1 MTTSPAGETIRY
13 DNGQWHVPA
22 QPRIGCI
29 SGDGI
34 GPEIMQASRRVWDAC
49 VRQGRQNSAIGAR

>member
-13 DNGQWHVPA
+13 DNGQWHVVPA

-34 GPEIMQASRRVWDAC
+34 GPEIMQVARRD
-49 VRQGRQNSAIGAR
+49 

>member
-13 DNGQWHVPA
+13 DNGQWHGPA

-34 GPEIMQASRRVWDAC
+34 GPEIMQVARRD
-49 VRQGRQNSAIGAR
+49 

>member
-1 MTTSPAGETIRY
+1 MTTSPSGETIRY

-34 GPEIMQASRRVWDAC
+34 GPEIMQAARRD
-49 VRQGRQNSAIGAR
+49 